1 MLDIKDIDGKWTIL
15 GSSMTSGKPADVIFE
30 QYHTS
35 KNQHN
40 FTNEN
45 LSGLVSLNRRSFTL
59 FNKTF
64 LIRKLLNY

>member
-15 GSSMTSGKPADVIFE
+15 ASSIISGKPSDVKFE
-30 QYHTS
+30 QSLTS

-45 LSGLVSLNRRSFTL
+45 LSGLARLNQRSFTP
-59 FNKTF
+59 FNKTL